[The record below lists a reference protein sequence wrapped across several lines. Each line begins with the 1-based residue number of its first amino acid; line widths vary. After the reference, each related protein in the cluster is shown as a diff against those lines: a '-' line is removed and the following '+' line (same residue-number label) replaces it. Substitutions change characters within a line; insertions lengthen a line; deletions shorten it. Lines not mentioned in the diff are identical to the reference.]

1 MNIHSQINKM
11 LQTYFINM
19 FDQNHNKKL
28 WMVKIAII
36 IYIKTIVMVQQ
47 FDQKKLKLLKFL
59 DFGNFVPKESS
70 FLILLDVQYFFNILS
85 NVPPFH

>member
-1 MNIHSQINKM
+1 
-11 LQTYFINM
+11 
-19 FDQNHNKKL
+19 
-28 WMVKIAII
+28 
-36 IYIKTIVMVQQ
+36 MVQQ